1 MWLFGLWSKIGEW
14 ASGVET
20 AETKRAQNNEIM
32 FARKCDCQD
41 GWK

>member
-14 ASGVET
+14 ASRVET
-20 AETKRAQNNEIM
+20 AQTKTAQNNENM

-41 GWK
+41 GWE